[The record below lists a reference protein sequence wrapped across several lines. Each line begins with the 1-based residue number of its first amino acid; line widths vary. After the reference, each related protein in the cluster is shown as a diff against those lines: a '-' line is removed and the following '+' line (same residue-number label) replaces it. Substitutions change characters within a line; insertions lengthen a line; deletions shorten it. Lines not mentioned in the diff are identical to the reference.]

1 MCLACSMNIKEASVL
16 PVVRVTVRVVENEFE
31 GAARVRSHGA
41 MVMTLD
47 FSISVMEANEE
58 LKTEE

>member
-1 MCLACSMNIKEASVL
+1 MNIKEASVL